1 MIIPFKESKGDEEM
15 KKGLIPFYRDLSEEN
30 RGYTLFLDKHSN
42 QVYKSY
48 HKKSNHFLYW
58 ILFALVLILFRGMK
72 NVYIPW
78 NNIVIILIV
87 LLLTVVSA
95 VVGIGIYLYYYKDLQ
110 EEYFT
115 DTMVEEYIEKGK
127 EIFIKEVIT
136 VIVVFLFVV
145 LFTVLYIIYHWLI
158 WLIFALFLFSM
169 TVLGICGLPVGR
181 FRLYKKEKRN

>member
-1 MIIPFKESKGDEEM
+1 M
-15 KKGLIPFYRDLSEEN
+15 KKGLIPFYRDLSEGN
-30 RGYTLFLDKHSN
+30 KGYTLFLDRRSN

-48 HKKSNHFLYW
+48 HKGRNNFIYW

-72 NVYIPW
+72 NVYLPW

-95 VVGIGIYLYYYKDLQ
+95 VVGIGIYLYYYKDLR

-115 DTMVEEYIEKGK
+115 DTMIEEYIEKGK
-127 EIFIKEVIT
+127 KTFIKELIT

-145 LFTVLYIIYHWLI
+145 LFAVLFIIYHWLI
-158 WLIFALFLFSM
+158 WLMFALFLFSM

-181 FRLYKKEKRN
+181 FKLYKK

>member
-1 MIIPFKESKGDEEM
+1 M
-15 KKGLIPFYRDLSEEN
+15 KKGLIPFYRDLSEGN

-48 HKKSNHFLYW
+48 HKKSNQFIYW

-95 VVGIGIYLYYYKDLQ
+95 VVAYIY
-110 EEYFT
+110 
-115 DTMVEEYIEKGK
+115 
-127 EIFIKEVIT
+127 IT
-136 VIVVFLFVV
+136 IR
-145 LFTVLYIIYHWLI
+145 I
-158 WLIFALFLFSM
+158 
-169 TVLGICGLPVGR
+169 
-181 FRLYKKEKRN
+181 YKKNILQIQWLRNILKKVKRYS